1 MLFASISEGQ
11 QLFISR
17 SFTLILRFFACQNIK
32 VSIHWKQSIQH
43 TTAQE
48 YQVFI
53 EASVRGYHA
62 HFKDATVFIGGV
74 LTCES
79 EPDNAFDKY
88 AVAIKNEA
96 GHMVGHVPKELS
108 KIFNKFLKDYGEIE
122 AECIGNR
129 YNAGQGKGLELPVDF
144 RLLGNKEYL
153 RRLVRKIKEKLEL
166 SISDIS
172 LAES

>member
-1 MLFASISEGQ
+1 
-11 QLFISR
+11 
-17 SFTLILRFFACQNIK
+17 
-32 VSIHWKQSIQH
+32 
-43 TTAQE
+43 
-48 YQVFI
+48 
-53 EASVRGYHA
+53 
-62 HFKDATVFIGGV
+62 
-74 LTCES
+74 
-79 EPDNAFDKY
+79 
-88 AVAIKNEA
+88 
-96 GHMVGHVPKELS
+96 MVGHVPKELS